1 MPMRVLLVLAILA
14 SGSPFTY
21 TLESGRVRMV
31 VDARWEEN
39 RTGAR
44 DDRHIFELTGQGD
57 PRLHGLLWI
66 EVLHKQSVE
75 AGVAKVFLRMHPVKR
90 IPFHD
95 SKQDACILSYGEGS
109 GPWVAVDRI
118 ARRADIT
125 IHARI
130 AWRTDSPPRGLTTDS
145 LVEQANALI
154 AGIEVDG
161 TPIGAVARLVEARR
175 SGNGFDLVEVVR

>member
-1 MPMRVLLVLAILA
+1 MGVLLVLATLT
-14 SGSPFTY
+14 SGSPSTY
-21 TLESGRVRMV
+21 RLENGRVRIV
-31 VDARWEEN
+31 VDGRWQEN
-39 RTGAR
+39 LTGAR
-44 DDRHIFELTGQGD
+44 DDRHLFELTGQGD

-75 AGVAKVFLRMHPVKR
+75 ARVAKTPSGMRPVKR
-90 IPFHD
+90 IPPHD
-95 SKQDACILSYGEGS
+95 YGQDACVLSYGEGS

-130 AWRTDSPPRGLTTDS
+130 AWRSDSPPKGVTTDS

-154 AGIEVDG
+154 ANIEVDG
-161 TPIGAVARLVEARR
+161 TPIGAVARLVEARTP
-175 SGNGFDLVEVVR
+175 GNGFDLVEAER